1 MDESRLLELCQYVV
15 SKGQGMGASAVEALA
30 QSGFEMGAD
39 IENAEISGVNRKVAD
54 TFAIRVYL
62 GKRMGAAFTNIP
74 SKEAVRE
81 AVSLAVS
88 AAKATTV
95 DEDWMAL
102 PRPAGYPEIKGL
114 WNASVSECEPSK
126 VVELAGDFIAM
137 ATDAEPDLIPA
148 MGGSGVASAVS
159 AYANSNGVAHAE
171 RGSAAFTWLGAIAK
185 TESGVT
191 PMIWSF
197 DIKRSLGLEL
207 ERAVSDIASMIR
219 VCKEHA
225 EGETGRHTVIFH
237 PVAYGQ
243 LFQFTLVQS
252 VRGDNVARGKS
263 MLADRLGDTIA
274 PDFLTITDDGTMPE
288 GANTSIAD
296 DEGVPRRKTPV
307 VERGVLRS
315 FLWDTY
321 WANKM
326 EGESTGNASR
336 NMRRG
341 LVDIAP
347 SNTVVEPGRRG
358 IRDIVSEIEHG
369 YLVRDVQG
377 AHSSNPE
384 SGDFSMVGNPA
395 VLIED
400 GEMVGA
406 VHGLMVSG
414 NVFELL
420 NEAVEVAE
428 TPILLEGL
436 IGPEIV
442 FEDVSVIARD

>member
-1 MDESRLLELCQYVV
+1 GR
-15 SKGQGMGASAVEALA
+15 GMGASAIEALA
-30 QSGFEMGAD
+30 SSGFEMGAE
-39 IENAEISGVNRKVAD
+39 IENAEISSVNQRVAD
-54 TFAIRVYL
+54 MFSIRVYL
-62 GKRMGAAFTNIP
+62 GKKMGAAFTNIP
-74 SKEAVRE
+74 SEEAVEE
-81 AVSLAVS
+81 AVSLAIS

-102 PRPAGYPEIKGL
+102 PRPAGYPEIRGL

-126 VVELAGDFIAM
+126 VVELSGDFMAM

-148 MGGSGVASAVS
+148 MGSSGVASAVS

-171 RGSAAFTWLGAIAK
+171 RGSMAYSWLGAIAK

-197 DIKRSLGLEL
+197 DVKRSLDLDLEW
-207 ERAVSDIASMIR
+207 AVSDIASMVR
-219 VCKEHA
+219 VCKKHA
-225 EGETGRHTVIFH
+225 EGRTGKHTVIFH
-237 PVAYGQ
+237 PVAYSQ
-243 LFQFTLVQS
+243 LFLFTLVQS

-263 MLADRLGDTIA
+263 MLADRIGDAIA
-274 PDFLTITDDGTMPE
+274 PDFLTITDDGTMPV
-288 GANTSIAD
+288 GANSSIAD
-296 DEGVPRRKTPV
+296 GEGVPRRKTPV
-307 VERGVLRS
+307 IERGVLRS

-326 EGESTGNASR
+326 EVESTGNANR
-336 NMRRG
+336 NMRQG

-347 SNTVVEPGRRG
+347 SNTVVEPGGRG

-395 VLIED
+395 ILIDD

-420 NEAVEVAE
+420 NGAVEVAD
-428 TPILLEGL
+428 TPIVLEGL

-442 FEDVSVIARD
+442 FKDVSVIARE